1 MMDGLI
7 ALTPMARSSPWSIAV
22 NETTRKALIAD
33 AAYNNGSYE
42 SQPEKGWR
50 TRIDVL
56 QVLMTRTPEGL
67 RAQFP
72 NPLEIIPWM
81 KQVEDGVLATK
92 FDANDWIWQSWAYDR
107 HNIGDTA
114 GFAGDHRKALA
125 SIKAKTLVIAAQLDL
140 YNPVEEAAEAA
151 KFIPDSRFVQIPS
164 LQGHQAGSALKPAD
178 VEFMNREVRAF
189 LDDVTDRG
197 KKLE

>member
-1 MMDGLI
+1 MDGLI
-7 ALTPMARSSPWSIAV
+7 ALTPMARTSAWAVAV
-22 NETTRKALIAD
+22 NETTRKALVAD
-33 AAYNNGSYE
+33 AAYNDGSYAT
-42 SQPEKGWR
+42 QPEKGWR
-50 TRIDVL
+50 ARADVL
-56 QVLMTRTPEGL
+56 QVLMTRTPEAL

-72 NPLEIIPWM
+72 NPLDVIPWM
-81 KQVEDGVLATK
+81 KQVEDGVIASK
-92 FDANDWIWQSWAYDR
+92 FDANDWIWQTWAYDR
-107 HNIGDTA
+107 HNVGDT
-114 GFAGDHRKALA
+114 GNFGGDYRKALG

-151 KFIPDSRFVQIPS
+151 KFIPDARFVQIPS